1 MRTIERNG
9 ESKLKQKLSTRPA
22 EIMAL
27 EWMLSV
33 NVKEYKQIG
42 LDLSNQI
49 FQRSNDATILK
60 TVFENY
66 FFRK

>member
-33 NVKEYKQIG
+33 NEYKQVG

-49 FQRSNDATILK
+49 FQRSNDI
-60 TVFENY
+60 ENSI
-66 FFRK
+66 

>member
-9 ESKLKQKLSTRPA
+9 KSKLKQKLSTRPA

-33 NVKEYKQIG
+33 NVKEYKQVG

-49 FQRSNDATILK
+49 FQRSNDI
-60 TVFENY
+60 ENSIWKL
-66 FFRK
+66 FLSKVI

>member
-33 NVKEYKQIG
+33 NVKEYKQVG

-49 FQRSNDATILK
+49 FQRSNDI
-60 TVFENY
+60 ENSIWKL
-66 FFRK
+66 FLSKVI